1 MKKIL
6 AISTLAI
13 AALMLTPMGIGPVTS
28 LFNFNY
34 APNLSYV
41 QLGPLTTLPQGIP
54 LCKSTSLGNIVC
66 YTPSFIKKVYE
77 YPSTA
82 TLDGTGQTIVIVD
95 AFGSPTMASDLALFD
110 AVFGIPAPPS
120 FTIFCGNSPTPF
132 DASTC
137 PNVNFQANPK
147 HDAFGWSIETSL
159 DVEYAHAMA
168 PGANIV
174 LVVASTSSGNAI
186 NTAEAAAI
194 QRYPGSIMSQS
205 FGIPEILVHANNA
218 QILQAHKNYLAAQG
232 AGITVLAS
240 TGDFGATNG
249 FGTANAAFPAS
260 DPLVTGV
267 GGTQGNPYLPPLTA
281 SSCTAAL
288 SPCNVGLARIIG
300 TCATLSGGSLSGP
313 ACDAAGYGGEQV
325 WNEPVFGVATGGAP
339 SKLFGVP
346 SYQSGLGLTTRTI
359 PDVAYNAAIN
369 GGVLVV
375 WTAIPA
381 QAGIYIV
388 GGTSAGSPQWASVVA
403 LANQLKGGPVGFI
416 NPTLYKIGCSA
427 RYGSDFHDITVGNNQ
442 LTGTPPGSPRPPAG
456 MTRRGWERRTSR
468 TWCGTWSR
476 RPPAPERGI
485 ATGQKTPGLP
495 RGRPGFFR
503 DPNAGTRSFDARAT
517 ARGTAAAPSSP
528 PSRSPTIARRSRSE

>member
-6 AISTLAI
+6 TALALSI
-13 AALMLTPMGIGPVTS
+13 AALMLTTPIGIGAQS
-28 LFNFNY
+28 SDYNY
-34 APNLSYV
+34 TVNPHFV
-41 QLGPLTTLPQGIP
+41 QLGPDTTQPNGLP
-54 LCKSTSLGNIVC
+54 LCRSASLGNIVC
-66 YTPSFIKKVYE
+66 YTPSFIKKAYE

-95 AFGSPTMASDLALFD
+95 AFGSPTVASDLALFD

-132 DASTC
+132 DPTTC
-137 PNVNFQANPK
+137 PQVNINNNPK
-147 HDAFGWSIETSL
+147 HGVFGWTIETSL
-159 DVEYAHAMA
+159 DVQYAHAMA

-186 NTAEAAAI
+186 NVAEAAAI

-218 QILQAHKNYLAAQG
+218 QILQAHKNYLAAQA

-240 TGDFGATNG
+240 AGDFGATNG

-325 WNEPVFGVATGGAP
+325 WNEPVFGAATGGAP
-339 SKLFGVP
+339 SNLFGVP

-375 WTAIPA
+375 
-381 QAGIYIV
+381 
-388 GGTSAGSPQWASVVA
+388 
-403 LANQLKGGPVGFI
+403 
-416 NPTLYKIGCSA
+416 
-427 RYGSDFHDITVGNNQ
+427 
-442 LTGTPPGSPRPPAG
+442 
-456 MTRRGWERRTSR
+456 
-468 TWCGTWSR
+468 
-476 RPPAPERGI
+476 
-485 ATGQKTPGLP
+485 
-495 RGRPGFFR
+495 
-503 DPNAGTRSFDARAT
+503 
-517 ARGTAAAPSSP
+517 
-528 PSRSPTIARRSRSE
+528 